1 MTEPVGAI
9 VGAAVIISF
18 SQLWGVIITGFSL
31 AFAAGVM
38 VYVTTDELIPA
49 AHMECT
55 KKHVVGIGLMIGI
68 VFILFL
74 AGIIP
79 S

>member
-1 MTEPVGAI
+1 
-9 VGAAVIISF
+9 
-18 SQLWGVIITGFSL
+18 
-31 AFAAGVM
+31 M

-55 KKHVVGIGLMIGI
+55 KKHVVGIGLMIGM